1 MHLETAKELKEGGKQ
16 KKKREYETPSFHI
29 DDLKMQ
35 KAPVGDRPLFTWSLH
50 GFHIVAFFFMATVHA
65 ETMHVFLSFLF
76 FSLLSSIC
84 QLLAISLFLYFLL
97 GYAPRSNVENFPSL
111 YTS

>member
-16 KKKREYETPSFHI
+16 NKKREYETPSFHI

-76 FSLLSSIC
+76 FTFVYLPAAC
-84 QLLAISLFLYFLL
+84 NQLVSLFSL
-97 GYAPRSNVENFPSL
+97 GVCPS
-111 YTS
+111 